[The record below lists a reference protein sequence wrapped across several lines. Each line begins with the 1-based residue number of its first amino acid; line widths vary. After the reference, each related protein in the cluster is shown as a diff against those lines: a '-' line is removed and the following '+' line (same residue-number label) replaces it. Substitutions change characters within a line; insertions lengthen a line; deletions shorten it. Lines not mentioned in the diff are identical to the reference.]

1 MRTVSIYILAKAP
14 VVSMLTRP
22 DPKEIL
28 MILVEFGKKKHQS
41 GFSST
46 TLV

>member
-28 MILVEFGKKKHQS
+28 MILVEFGKKKKTPKRFQ
-41 GFSST
+41 
-46 TLV
+46 

>member
-28 MILVEFGKKKHQS
+28 MILVEFGKKNTKAVS
-41 GFSST
+41 
-46 TLV
+46 VAPP